1 MSYNTD
7 TIQRYC
13 STTAD
18 PATCAKAMDQFASEC
33 DGCKDNYENNECM
46 LGRPFLSE
54 AETLSCIQYHAY
66 LSAAEDKNEVS

>member
-1 MSYNTD
+1 MPYNTD

-18 PATCAKAMDQFASEC
+18 PTACARAMDQFASKC
-33 DGCKDNYENNECM
+33 DGCKDNYEDGKCM

-54 AETLSCIQYHAY
+54 TETLSCIQYHAY
-66 LSAAEDKNEVS
+66 LSAEDKKKTS